1 MRLRRVLI
9 TGVSGGIGRSVAE
22 YLIKEDKYE
31 IIGTSRNIGSIHDKI
46 NGVSYI
52 ELDLLNDKS
61 IRNCI
66 ITAGDIDILINN
78 AGIVQLGPVEE
89 IPLEKT
95 RDLFETN
102 FFGTVKLT
110 SAFIKQMRV
119 RREGYIINIGSL
131 VDKLALPFIS
141 GYVASKSALA
151 GFTLS
156 LRKELI
162 EYGVKVILI
171 QPSDIKTSMN
181 PEIYI
186 KTNSVYEKKALRI
199 KELEE
204 LNMAKAPEPKIVA
217 SLISKIINKENPRP
231 VYSIGYIHNYLQ
243 FLIRILPS
251 VLLEK
256 VILKYS

>member
-9 TGVSGGIGRSVAE
+9 TGVSRGIGKSVAE
-22 YLIKEDKYE
+22 YLIKENKYE
-31 IIGTSRNIGSIHDKI
+31 IIGTSRNIDNVHDKI
-46 NGVSYI
+46 KGVNYT
-52 ELDLLNDKS
+52 ELDLRNDKS
-61 IRNCI
+61 INNCI
-66 ITAGDIDILINN
+66 NTAGDIDILINN
-78 AGIVQLGPVEE
+78 AGTVQLGSVEE
-89 IPLEKT
+89 IPLEKI

-110 SAFIKQMRV
+110 SAFIKQMRM
-119 RREGYIINIGSL
+119 RREGYIINIGSMA
-131 VDKLALPFIS
+131 DKLALPFIS
-141 GYVASKSALA
+141 GYVASKAALA

-162 EYGVKVILI
+162 EFGIKVILI
-171 QPSDIKTSMN
+171 EPSDIKTSMN

-204 LNMAKAPEPKIVA
+204 QNMAKAPDPKIVA

-251 VLLEK
+251 TILEK
-256 VILKYS
+256 IILKYS